1 MPFGAVAGGAG
12 EKSSLPGRY
21 SERED
26 IAIGR
31 AVVSRDNLID
41 LLSGGRCMTGLPFK
55 KNAGGLSAPSI
66 CPIAEGVIKYPRALG
81 ARNKYRCLGA
91 RKARLDPPS

>member
-1 MPFGAVAGGAG
+1 LALLPGAQVD

-21 SERED
+21 SDRED
-26 IAIGR
+26 IAIGL

-55 KNAGGLSAPSI
+55 KTPVG
-66 CPIAEGVIKYPRALG
+66 
-81 ARNKYRCLGA
+81 
-91 RKARLDPPS
+91 